1 MNIPVHET
9 SLGYFKGKI
18 VVACK
23 DFLERG
29 DQLIEFKQLK
39 NMYNEELTDLIA
51 KEGSFGTSGG
61 TDLNVVLSVIE
72 KNKILKMIP
81 NVKERFWDMFVVDAL
96 IGNNNRNDED
106 WGVIKRLSEKYEL
119 APVYDNGNAFSN
131 KESDEPLKNSA
142 FYYIKEN
149 QNPDCILAVQRIIKI
164 YERYFENWRCLFET
178 GTITLSNQIIVRA
191 KKS

>member
-1 MNIPVHET
+1 M
-9 SLGYFKGKI
+9 GYFKGKI